1 MKRALLILLMTC
13 GCANGQTNDD
23 DFAIP
28 AYMGTLVCGTNYT
41 ACNNITLPTDYAGT
55 IQVGDKVYKMMNETN
70 VIFVRTLEFDAHTT
84 YSDVTIIKTNI
95 TSQLKEIK

>member
-13 GCANGQTNDD
+13 GCAGGQTNN

-28 AYMGTLVCGTNYT
+28 SHIGTLVCGTNYT
-41 ACNNITLPTDYAGT
+41 AYNNITLPTDYAGT

-70 VIFVRTLEFDAHTT
+70 VIFVRTLEFDAYTT

-95 TSQLKEIK
+95 TNGLKEIK